1 MKKIIIFSTAYL
13 PFQGGA
19 EIAVREIT
27 DRLNNFEFYLICARL
42 RRDLP
47 KAEKIGNVN
56 VHRIGFGNNFDKILL
71 PFFGFL
77 QARMIYKLSPTSNR
91 QPLVLW
97 GIMASWGSLAVLF
110 FKFFYPKVPFLLTLQ
125 EGDAETYIKKGRMG
139 LISWSWRRLL
149 AKADFLQVISQYLA
163 DLARKYDYKRKIEVV
178 PNGVNLNKFQIPND
192 KFQISTF
199 KKELGIEE
207 NDKIIISVSRLV
219 EKNGISDLIDA
230 VSRLLSVDYK
240 LLILGSGPL
249 EGKLKFQASDLKI
262 KDKVIF
268 LGDVPN
274 EKVSEYLAMADVFC
288 RPSLSEGLGNSFLEA
303 MAMGVPIIGTR
314 VGGIPDFLRDPSAGL
329 EQATG
334 LFCEEKNPESIAK
347 ALKLL
352 LEDEVLR
359 QKIITNGRKLV
370 EEKYDWEKIA
380 KKMTDIFN
388 IIAI

>member
-1 MKKIIIFSTAYL
+1 
-13 PFQGGA
+13 
-19 EIAVREIT
+19 
-27 DRLNNFEFYLICARL
+27 
-42 RRDLP
+42 
-47 KAEKIGNVN
+47 
-56 VHRIGFGNNFDKILL
+56 
-71 PFFGFL
+71 
-77 QARMIYKLSPTSNR
+77 
-91 QPLVLW
+91 
-97 GIMASWGSLAVLF
+97 
-110 FKFFYPKVPFLLTLQ
+110 
-125 EGDAETYIKKGRMG
+125 MG